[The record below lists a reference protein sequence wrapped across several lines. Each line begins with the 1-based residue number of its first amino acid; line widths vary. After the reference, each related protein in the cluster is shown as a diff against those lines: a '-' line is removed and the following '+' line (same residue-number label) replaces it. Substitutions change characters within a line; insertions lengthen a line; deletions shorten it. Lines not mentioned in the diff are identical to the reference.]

1 MWNEKPYD
9 AGALAQ
15 LPALAFVNHLLR
27 AQPWARKRLGPFSGK
42 TVLLHALPF
51 AVAATIQD
59 DGTLTAAARQVPPDA
74 TLSAAPGVL
83 LRILASD
90 PSAQAEVAATGET
103 ALASELA
110 YVARNLRWDLEED
123 LSRWLGDIPAHR
135 LARAAQ
141 QALTWPGGSLSGL
154 ARTWLEYWTEEQPVL
169 AKATQI
175 RGFVREVDDLRDRTE
190 RLEKRLERLASK

>member
-1 MWNEKPYD
+1 MERKPYD

-51 AVAATIQD
+51 AIAATIQG
-59 DGTLTAAARQVPPDA
+59 DG

-141 QALTWPGGSLSGL
+141 QAVAWPGGSFSGL